1 MVRILH
7 DTSAGGPPTALTP
20 LPASHKP
27 RRKTLLLTAHTP
39 EPVMTAFQR
48 LILRAS
54 GSRSRAANAITLRSL
69 ITLIE
74 GCLLVALGVRL
85 LQAGGLLVSGTAG
98 MSLLG
103 ADLTALSFGSL
114 FFLINLPF
122 YGLAWKQLGLN
133 FTLRTL
139 GCVSL
144 LSVLSDVGGQL
155 AAGCRQPAGRG
166 DCRRPVDRSGHHTA
180 VSRERLAGR
189 PEHSGAAFG
198 ATLRHP
204 CRSHHLRL
212 RPAADR
218 DRCTGLP
225 WPQVICSALAFATLS
240 FVLGRYHRRTPQTA
254 QPASPAH
261 DKQVQTAH

>member
-1 MVRILH
+1 
-7 DTSAGGPPTALTP
+7 
-20 LPASHKP
+20 
-27 RRKTLLLTAHTP
+27 
-39 EPVMTAFQR
+39 MTAFQR

-144 LSVLSDVGGQL
+144 LSVLSDVLAVSLPLGAVSLPVAAIAVGLLIGLGITLLFRENASLGGLNIL
-155 AAGCRQPAGRG
+155 ALHLERRFGIHAGRTTFAF
-166 DCRRPVDRSGHHTA
+166 DLLLIA
-180 VSRERLAGR
+180 I
-189 PEHSGAAFG
+189 AA
-198 ATLRHP
+198 LVY
-204 CRSHHLRL
+204 
-212 RPAADR
+212 
-218 DRCTGLP
+218 P

-240 FVLGRYHRRTPQTA
+240 FVLGRYHRRTPHTA
-254 QPASPAH
+254 QPASPEH